1 MKIIEVCAAIIINN
15 NKILLT
21 QRGYGEFKDK
31 WEFPGGKIE
40 ENETKEE
47 TIIREIKEELDA
59 SIKVEKFLTKVE
71 YDYTSFYLKMN
82 VFITSLTSSHLLFK
96 EHESYKWI
104 DVSELND
111 LDALDLLPADRLII
125 PYLKDYL
132 NSKKNNN

>member
-21 QRGYGEFKDK
+21 QRGYGEYKDK

-59 SIKVEKFLTKVE
+59 TIKDKKVLTKVE

-104 DVSELND
+104 DISELND

-132 NSKKNNN
+132 NSKKNN